1 MSLSSPQ
8 QTRVPA
14 LNDDPPADS
23 GIETLCLLA
32 SILGERLDPT
42 QLRHEYLQPG
52 SPASANDL
60 VHIARRQGY
69 RARKTRSSISRLQQM
84 PLPAIGVDRTG
95 AFFIVAKVSEHRVLI
110 ARPRKSVV
118 EVAVSELEHVWDGTL
133 IFVTRREALGGEA
146 LRFGLNWFL
155 PIVKRFRHILA
166 EVLLISVFIQ
176 LVGLVAPL
184 FTQVVI
190 DKVLVHRGLTTLE
203 VLVIGLVVVSTA
215 DVVLNWL
222 RTYTFAHTT
231 SRMDAVLGSLLFRH
245 LLALPISYFETR
257 ATGQTVARVREL
269 ENIRQFITSS
279 ALTLVIDIA
288 FSFVFLAVM
297 YWYSPSLTL
306 IVVLSI
312 PCYALVSLSIVPDLQ
327 RRVKEKFARSALA
340 QSLLVESLAGIQTL
354 KAMAV
359 EPQVRDRWDR
369 QLAAYIGS
377 SLSVVTL
384 ASGGSQVIS
393 LINKLTTAAIL
404 WFGARAVINND
415 LTIGELVAFNML
427 AGQISAPVLRLA
439 QLWQDFQQF
448 KLSIDRLGD
457 IINTPAEHQGSSA
470 RQNLP
475 PITGNIVFD
484 DIVFRYRPGGPEIL
498 QSLSLRICAGELV
511 GIVGRSGSGKS
522 TLTKLLQRLYTPER
536 GRIFVD
542 GVDISLLDPSWLRRQ
557 IGVVLQENVL
567 FNRSIRDNIAL
578 ANPALPLEA
587 VMHAAELAGAHEF
600 IMEMAQGYDTV
611 LEERGANLSGGQR
624 QRIAIAR
631 ALVTNPRILIFDE
644 ATSALD
650 YESERIIQA
659 NMKSIC
665 EGRTVITVAHRL
677 STIRQANRILVM
689 DRGHLAE
696 QGSHEELIENNG
708 VYANLVRQAAG

>member
-1 MSLSSPQ
+1 MSM
-8 QTRVPA
+8 VYA
-14 LNDDPPADS
+14 ADAIDASHDMS
-23 GIETLCLLA
+23 GVDGGLEALCLLVTV
-32 SILGERLDPT
+32 LGERLDPT
-42 QLRHEYLQPG
+42 QLRHEYLETG
-52 SPASANDL
+52 KPASADDL
-60 VHIARRQGY
+60 IRIARREGY
-69 RARKTRSSISRLQQM
+69 RARQARSSVSRLGQM
-84 PLPAIGVDRTG
+84 PLPAIGVDRAG
-95 AFFIVAKVSEHRVLI
+95 AFFIIAKVTEQRVLI
-110 ARPRKSVV
+110 ARPRRPVV
-118 EVAVSELEHVWDGTL
+118 EVATADLENVWDGTV
-133 IFVTRREALGGEA
+133 IFVTKREALGGDA
-146 LRFGLNWFL
+146 LRFGLAWFL

-166 EVLLISVFIQ
+166 EVLLISIFIQ
-176 LVGLVAPL
+176 FVGLVAPL

-203 VLVIGLVVVSTA
+203 VLVIGLVCVNVA
-215 DVVLNWL
+215 DVGLNWL

-245 LLALPISYFETR
+245 LAALPISYFESR
-257 ATGQTVARVREL
+257 ATGQIVARVREL

-288 FSFVFLAVM
+288 FSFIFLAVM
-297 YWYSPSLTL
+297 YWYSPQLTL
-306 IVVLSI
+306 IVAVSI
-312 PCYALVSLSIVPDLQ
+312 PCYALVSLSIVPELQ
-327 RRVKEKFARSALA
+327 RRVKEKFARNAVS
-340 QSLLVESLAGIQTL
+340 QSLLVESLTGIQTL

-369 QLAAYIGS
+369 QLAAYISS
-377 SLSVVTL
+377 SLRVVTL
-384 ASGGSQVIS
+384 ASGGSQIIS

-404 WFGARAVINND
+404 WFGAHAVINND

-457 IINTPAEHQGSSA
+457 IINTPTEHQGSSA

-475 PITGNIVFD
+475 PVKGNIVFD
-484 DIVFRYRPGGPEIL
+484 DVTFRYRPGGPEIL
-498 QSLSLRICAGELV
+498 QALSLRIAAGEII

-542 GVDISLLDPSWLRRQ
+542 GIDISLLDPSWLRRQ
-557 IGVVLQENVL
+557 VGVVLQENVL
-567 FNRSIRDNIAL
+567 FNRSIRENIAF

-600 IMEMAQGYDTV
+600 IVELAQGYDSI
-611 LEERGANLSGGQR
+611 LEERGSNLSGGQR

-650 YESERIIQA
+650 YESERAIQA
-659 NMKSIC
+659 NMRSIC
-665 EGRTVITVAHRL
+665 EGRTVLIVAHRL
-677 STIRQANRILVM
+677 STVRHANRILVM
-689 DRGHLAE
+689 DRGQLAE
-696 QGSHEELIENNG
+696 NGPHDELVAKDGI
-708 VYANLVRQAAG
+708 YANLVRQAAG

>member
-1 MSLSSPQ
+1 MSLSNPQ
-8 QTRVPA
+8 AARA
-14 LNDDPPADS
+14 ASNDDQPADS
-23 GIETLCLLA
+23 GIEALCLLA
-32 SILGERLDPT
+32 TILGERLDPA

-52 SPASANDL
+52 RPASADDL
-60 VHIARRQGY
+60 MRIARREGY
-69 RARKTRSSISRLQQM
+69 RARRSRSTIVRLQRM
-84 PLPAIGVDRTG
+84 PLPAIGVDRAG
-95 AFFIVAKVSEHRVLI
+95 EFFIIAKVAEGRVLV
-110 ARPRKSVV
+110 ARPRKAVAEV
-118 EVAVSELEHVWDGTL
+118 EAADLEQAWDGDV
-133 IFVTRREALGGEA
+133 IFVTKREALGGDA
-146 LRFGLNWFL
+146 LRFGLAWFL
-155 PIVKRFRHILA
+155 PIIKRFRHILA
-166 EVLLISVFIQ
+166 EILLISVFIQ

-203 VLVIGLVVVSTA
+203 VLVIGLVVVAVA
-215 DVVLNWL
+215 DVMLNWL
-222 RTYTFAHTT
+222 RTYSFAHTT

-245 LLALPISYFETR
+245 LVALPISYFESR

-288 FSFVFLAVM
+288 FSFIFLAVM
-297 YWYSPSLTL
+297 YWYSPQLTL

-327 RRVKEKFARSALA
+327 RRVKEKFARNAVS
-340 QSLLVESLAGIQTL
+340 QSLLVESLSGIQTL

-369 QLAAYIGS
+369 QLAAYIGA
-377 SLSVVTL
+377 SLRVVTL

-427 AGQISAPVLRLA
+427 AMQISGPVLRLA

-457 IINTPAEHQGSSA
+457 IINTPVEPGASA

-475 PITGNIVFD
+475 PIRGDVLFD
-484 DIVFRYRPGGPEIL
+484 AVGFRYRPGGPEIL
-498 QSLSLRICAGELV
+498 HSLSLQIAAGEV
-511 GIVGRSGSGKS
+511 IGIVGRSGSGKS
-522 TLTKLLQRLYTPER
+522 TLTKLLQRLYSPEA

-542 GVDISLLDPSWLRRQ
+542 GIDISLLDPSWLRRQ

-578 ANPALPLEA
+578 ANPALPLDA
-587 VMHAAELAGAHEF
+587 VVRAAELSGAHEF
-600 IMEMAQGYDTV
+600 IVELASGYDTI
-611 LEERGANLSGGQR
+611 LEERGSNLSGGQR

-631 ALVTNPRILIFDE
+631 ALVTNPRVLIFDE

-650 YESERIIQA
+650 YESERAIQA
-659 NMKSIC
+659 NMRLIC
-665 EGRTVITVAHRL
+665 EGRTVLIVAHRL
-677 STIRQANRILVM
+677 STVRHADRILVM
-689 DRGHLAE
+689 ERGKLAE
-696 QGSHEELIENNG
+696 SGTHDELIAIDG
-708 VYANLVRQAAG
+708 VYSRLVQQAETPR